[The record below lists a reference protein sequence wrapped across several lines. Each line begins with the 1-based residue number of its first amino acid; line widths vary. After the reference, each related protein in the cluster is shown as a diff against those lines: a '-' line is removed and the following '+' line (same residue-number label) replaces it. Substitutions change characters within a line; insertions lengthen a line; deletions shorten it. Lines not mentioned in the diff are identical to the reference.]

1 MIQPPPEGVIRLAVE
16 TALAE
21 DRAAEDVTTLAAVT
35 PSLRGTARF
44 LAKQDGVL
52 AGLPVALEAFRVF
65 DPTAGLAV
73 HVQEGGRFAARSI
86 LAEVTCSVRAMLQ
99 AERVALNFLQRL
111 CGTATHTRAFV
122 DAVAGTGAVIL
133 DTRKTTPG
141 LRDLEK
147 YAVRCGGGTNH
158 RRDLA
163 AMAMIKDNHREA
175 LARAEMSLADG
186 VAAIRQRTPGVAV
199 EVEID
204 ALDQL
209 EAVEL
214 FESFRRQV
222 VRDHPTLGGALQVR
236 RLLYETTRRMLSE
249 QVHDVI
255 HASRSALDLALPT
268 SVDSVRQQPTLISF
282 GPAMRRQSSQL
293 KQFLLQNLYRHPQ
306 VSQTMVHARRVIA
319 DLFACYLA
327 EPGQMQAGFASRSRA
342 SSGDPGD
349 RSQVARVVAD
359 YIAGMTDR
367 FAAREH
373 ERVTGQRLFA

>member
-1 MIQPPPEGVIRLAVE
+1 MGARMIQPPPEGVIRLAVE

-52 AGLPVALEAFRVF
+52 AGLPVALEAFRMF

-73 HVQEGGRFAARSI
+73 HVQEGGRFAARTI

-209 EAVEL
+209 EAALAARPEWILLDNMSNADMAEAV
-214 FESFRRQV
+214 RRTHGRAKLEASGGV
-222 VRDHPTLGGALQVR
+222 NLKSVRAIAETGVDAISVGAL
-236 RLLYETTRRMLSE
+236 T
-249 QVHDVI
+249 H
-255 HASRSALDLALPT
+255 SAGSVDISLDLE
-268 SVDSVRQQPTLISF
+268 F
-282 GPAMRRQSSQL
+282 
-293 KQFLLQNLYRHPQ
+293 
-306 VSQTMVHARRVIA
+306 
-319 DLFACYLA
+319 
-327 EPGQMQAGFASRSRA
+327 
-342 SSGDPGD
+342 
-349 RSQVARVVAD
+349 
-359 YIAGMTDR
+359 
-367 FAAREH
+367 
-373 ERVTGQRLFA
+373 